1 VKEQMQNLCEAIM
14 ARIDYIELPGTQ
26 LAATKA
32 FYEAT
37 FGWSFTDFGP
47 EYSSTE
53 SGDVDLG
60 LDASAEAVKVPLP
73 VIRVSNLERAA
84 AAVEAAGG
92 VINVPI
98 FGFPGG
104 RRFHFKDPS
113 GNELAVWCTP

>member
-1 VKEQMQNLCEAIM
+1 MKEQKMNLHEAMM
-14 ARIDYIELPGTQ
+14 AQIDYIELLGQ
-26 LAATKA
+26 KLAATKA

-47 EYSSTE
+47 QYSATE
-53 SGDVDLG
+53 GLAVDVG
-60 LDASAEAVKVPLP
+60 LDASDEAVKAPLP

-84 AAVEAAGG
+84 AAVKAAGG
-92 VINVPI
+92 VISVPI